1 MHKAHKCLMSFGMS
15 ADCWVVGKI
24 QGRRGSGD
32 KDKKEG
38 KGWMT
43 KGFKCAA
50 TKFV

>member
-1 MHKAHKCLMSFGMS
+1 MHKAHKCLTSFGMS